1 MASPAVQNLSPNRQI
16 TRQAPR
22 RAGTGQDRSVF
33 GEIVHFLGPAG
44 LSLVCH
50 LIFLFLLSLTGWA
63 VGATAGDGL
72 STEFTAQVVSQGQ
85 EGPVGSF
92 HFPGRAN
99 QDHPDAREKQGE
111 SEASVEDLASLLQS
125 DKSFQMTPVDVGGT
139 GLNAIGVEQIDRG
152 DIVGT
157 GIAVANGG
165 GIGLG
170 GGLGDRDLAGGGP
183 VGAMWGVGRG
193 QQARSVVYVMDRSG
207 SMADTF
213 ILLQR
218 ELMKAIGTLQD
229 DQQFNLI
236 WFNDSRRAD
245 EWSAR
250 MRRATEENKAAVFDA
265 IERITAEGQTE
276 PVNAIKKAMGFRP
289 DVIFLLSDGDFSE
302 DNETI
307 LRLFKQMNRSGR
319 TIVNTI
325 LFNTTGTGEEIL
337 RRIAEENRGE
347 FKVVT
352 KNDIVR

>member
-1 MASPAVQNLSPNRQI
+1 MQERRAVRE
-16 TRQAPR
+16 APR
-22 RAGTGQDRSVF
+22 RAGTGR
-33 GEIVHFLGPAG
+33 ERTLLREMVHFLGPAG
-44 LSLVCH
+44 LSLLCH

-63 VGATAGDGL
+63 VGAMGDGIP
-72 STEFTAQVVSQGQ
+72 TEFTAQVVAQSQD
-85 EGPVGSF
+85 GPVGSF

-99 QDHPDAREKQGE
+99 IDRPDSRDAQGE
-111 SEASVEDLASLLQS
+111 SDEAVEDLASLLQS
-125 DKSFQMTPVDVGGT
+125 DKSLQMNPVDVGGT
-139 GLNAIGVEQIDRG
+139 GLNTISVEQLDRG

-157 GIAVANGG
+157 GIPASGDQG
-165 GIGLG
+165 LGLG

-183 VGAMWGVGRG
+183 VGSMWGVGRG

-207 SMADTF
+207 SMVDTF
-213 ILLQR
+213 SLLKR
-218 ELMKAIGTLQD
+218 ELMKAIGTLND

-245 EWSAR
+245 EWSPR
-250 MRRATEENKAAVFDA
+250 MRQATQDSKSAVFDA
-265 IERITAEGQTE
+265 IERITAEGQTA
-276 PVNAIKKAMGFRP
+276 PVNAIRQALAYRP

-302 DNETI
+302 ENETI
-307 LRLFKQMNRSGR
+307 LKMIRQMNRTRR

-352 KNDIVR
+352 TNDIVR